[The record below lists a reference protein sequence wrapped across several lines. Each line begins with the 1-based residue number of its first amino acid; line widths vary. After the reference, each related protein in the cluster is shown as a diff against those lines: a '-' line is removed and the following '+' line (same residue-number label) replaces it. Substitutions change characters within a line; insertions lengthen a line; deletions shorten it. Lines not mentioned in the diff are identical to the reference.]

1 MMNSQPYAHE
11 TLFFQSLAGQL
22 YYQPGGYVRLAW
34 AAERQPLETIQAF
47 YEQVLT
53 LLKSSGARRILS
65 EHGQRAPLPA
75 AAQAWLTTDWIPR
88 AMTQARTHHCAVVE
102 GANPIHRLA
111 LQSVVST
118 APTGFLFKRFD
129 NFAAADA
136 WLRGLVLGPA

>member
-1 MMNSQPYAHE
+1 MNSLPKAQE
-11 TLFFQSLAGQL
+11 SLIFQNPAGKL
-22 YYQPGGYVRLAW
+22 YYQPAGYVRLAW
-34 AAERQPLETIQAF
+34 GTERQTIETIQAF
-47 YEQVLT
+47 YEQALA

-65 EHGQRAPLPA
+65 DHGQRAPLPA

-102 GANPIHRLA
+102 GVDPIHRLA

-118 APTGFLFKRFD
+118 APAGFLFKRFD

-136 WLRGLVLGPA
+136 WLRELALGA